1 MSCLSSIVYEWL
13 IHLTKHNLPYK
24 LIKFL
29 GTRVVRIS
37 CFKST
42 SAWIWGTK
50 GHMTG
55 LQMSMKVH
63 TDIWHN
69 LY

>member
-1 MSCLSSIVYEWL
+1 
-13 IHLTKHNLPYK
+13 
-24 LIKFL
+24 
-29 GTRVVRIS
+29 
-37 CFKST
+37 
-42 SAWIWGTK
+42 
-50 GHMTG
+50 MTG